1 MKDERV
7 LIVRV
12 KLNIDDEAL
21 RSLTD
26 RLKKSFEDALKGTEF
41 GKVAERFAKAVSGA
55 GLDVSGFQKAS
66 KELAR
71 VGEEL
76 KRAGEQVSE
85 GAKSMAESMGR
96 AVSGGRGRGSRR
108 ATGEEP
114 EEEDGFYITLGYGVR
129 GREKIDITKMEPE
142 EIVNLI
148 MRTRPSMERTET
160 AIVRMISR
168 QNEIFGALASMG
180 GALARWGFFRV
191 FFELARGLATPYLAI
206 AEHEPILEQAFKDAA
221 KIKDVKKREEV
232 LAKLS
237 NVMEQ
242 VSGRREAS
250 LVLFNLAK
258 LVLIA
263 VGAYALLR
271 VLTGEMFNV
280 SGYLSAVLSLFRASM
295 VLIFKP
301 ILDLLGATLL
311 PLALA
316 FLPFA
321 SFVSNLLN
329 RVLTA
334 VLSIQNPVLR
344 MAAGITSLVAILAG
358 IYGVVRLITKAM
370 GFALGKLFEFLVRR
384 RIGLSPGSIAN
395 AVKRALRD
403 YFGDDFFA
411 RFRGVFNLK
420 ELPERI
426 GRAVRNALRGAGRSV
441 AGEGAEL
448 GIRGGLASIA
458 RAIQGLL
465 SGPGLRRGIR
475 PPATL
480 SLRGL
485 LGGATR
491 LAKGFIQGLLLDIA
505 LRGGGWLLAGEEG
518 ARYGGYLSTIL
529 GTAILGAGIGSVAPG
544 IGTLAGAVAGGIA
557 GAIIGLFTDLGYS
570 MDDVKDALNKLKD
583 KIMEQ
588 VDKVTSF
595 NLSIESVYRIL
606 EIVRPSLALLLPDLD
621 TLSEGFDALSS
632 MLDSVGDAFG
642 ELKKSISEFIDGL
655 KNTLSNIWSTFKEKI
670 GLSGAPPGVSKGS
683 EWWWTPGSFQ
693 VGGPVPETGL
703 YMLHRGEYVV
713 PRNPGLMVGNI
724 TVNVYPPAGASPEEI
739 ADEVIRRIGELFR
752 VYGVQI

>member
-55 GLDVSGFQKAS
+55 GLDVSGFQKAT

-76 KRAGEQVSE
+76 KRAGEQVSGE
-85 GAKSMAESMGR
+85 SRKVLDAVQNVGGMPGGRATRSVERSMGGFEIALGGRRAESRIDLLSM
-96 AVSGGRGRGSRR
+96 
-108 ATGEEP
+108 EI
-114 EEEDGFYITLGYGVR
+114 EDLVN
-129 GREKIDITKMEPE
+129 KIMK
-142 EIVNLI
+142 
-148 MRTRPSMERTET
+148 TRPSMEKTEG
-160 AIVRMISR
+160 AIVKTIAR
-168 QNEIFGALASMG
+168 QNELLGTLASMG

-191 FFELARGLATPYLAI
+191 FFEIARGLATPYLAI
-206 AEHEPILEQAFKDAA
+206 EEFEARFSEYMKEANRIGDEQLRQQVLQKLEMARAELRARRDSARLMFNF
-221 KIKDVKKREEV
+221 
-232 LAKLS
+232 AKLI
-237 NVMEQ
+237 
-242 VSGRREAS
+242 
-250 LVLFNLAK
+250 LV
-258 LVLIA
+258 A

-458 RAIQGLL
+458 RAIQSLL
-465 SGPGLRRGIR
+465 SGPGLRRGLR
-475 PPATL
+475 PPVTL

-655 KNTLSNIWSTFKEKI
+655 KNTLSSIWSTFKEKI

-724 TVNVYPPAGASPEEI
+724 TVNVYPPAGASTEEI

-752 VYGVQI
+752 VYGVQA